1 MGKEVAATAVLAA
14 RAAVGREV
22 LAATAAV
29 SVVARV
35 AAVGGG
41 WLIPTV
47 HPPLVVGFVRLRD
60 VGVVV
65 VILLSLAR
73 RLLEQAPRGD
83 DVT

>member
-1 MGKEVAATAVLAA
+1 MAVARAAVGREEAASAVLVARVAVGREVAATAVLAA

-41 WLIPTV
+41 MAYSNSTSTTRR
-47 HPPLVVGFVRLRD
+47 RLR
-60 VGVVV
+60 
-65 VILLSLAR
+65 
-73 RLLEQAPRGD
+73 
-83 DVT
+83 